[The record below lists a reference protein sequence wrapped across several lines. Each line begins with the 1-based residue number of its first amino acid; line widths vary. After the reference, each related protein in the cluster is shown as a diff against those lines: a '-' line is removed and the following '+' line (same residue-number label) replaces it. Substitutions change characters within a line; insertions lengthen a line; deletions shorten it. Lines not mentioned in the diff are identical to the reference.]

1 MDRYV
6 ACKMGVEMEK
16 VIRGMRRGKVE
27 RLLERMKRDK
37 ER

>member
-1 MDRYV
+1 MDRHA
-6 ACKMGVEMEK
+6 ACKMGAEMEK
-16 VIRGMRRGKVE
+16 VTRGMRRGKVE